1 MDASTAQ
8 RVVGGKHHPNLH
20 PMGEVSVVQ
29 GANGPGARRRVLQS
43 GATATLLLVVAGCTD
58 SDNHHSA
65 KDASSAGHLSAG
77 PTGSAASS
85 SPPAGAVARRQ
96 ATAAYLGMWRD
107 MAVAARTSDW
117 RSPLLARHATGAALG
132 AITRGMYADRRNGLV
147 TKGAPR
153 NAPEA
158 ARLSPRAAPVVAL
171 ISDCGDSSQWLKY
184 RKETGKLADRRP
196 GGRQKITAEVK
207 KQDDGTWKVARFAV
221 EGVGS
226 C

>member
-158 ARLSPRAAPVVAL
+158 ARLSPGPLR
-171 ISDCGDSSQWLKY
+171 SW
-184 RKETGKLADRRP
+184 R
-196 GGRQKITAEVK
+196 
-207 KQDDGTWKVARFAV
+207 
-221 EGVGS
+221 
-226 C
+226 